1 MVKRFNLAL
10 ILGLLLFN
18 LALANQGGSDT
29 FGYMWTDSQL
39 PSKTIDYEWID
50 VRDGA
55 EIFFTNM
62 DDAVSTNPVSL
73 GFNFTYY
80 GHVYSQVYVST
91 NGFISFL
98 PLASSYPQNDTIP
111 VATAPDSIIAP
122 YWDDLDG
129 TTTNGKIYKKVVG
142 TAPNRKFII
151 QWDNFKQKNA
161 TAGTITFQVVLYE
174 GSNLIKFQYNNVDTA
189 VADSLEGISATVG
202 IKAGGTGVLY
212 SYLQQKIFSFSSIL
226 FHNKTLGTA
235 TASIAPNQVTVN
247 TSSQEFTYR
256 LFNVDPLGAAGL
268 GKVDRLAIANPFAGF
283 TPTVTSVK
291 MDTFNAYIRYVT
303 DPDNPA
309 DWPTDPG
316 YAIWG
321 IVADSVVMRT
331 YYFDATD
338 SLIVNFIQ
346 GVPSTTSTGNQYP
359 STYNA
364 YLDSTATQV
373 ATEDATQTWRV
384 DVVEGPVAGV
394 KIYLDAAGTTE
405 LGDTTLTAGETLTL
419 YAGSVDAQGNFLGLV
434 AADWQVKPGVL
445 GQFEN
450 SDSVLVA
457 DSIVTFTAQKAGNGH
472 IEISYTSGANTYTD
486 LSGLLTVQ
494 AGAASYILL
503 RSEANNG
510 GTVLSGVNRTITTD
524 STMVLYAAHYDAYDN
539 YVGDLPVEWITNN
552 LDTVY
557 TGLHASVTY
566 DPRTTSTGGTI
577 GTNSTTLTNDV
588 TGTIVVNVG
597 SLSYI
602 VIRDATPP
610 AGSEIGTLNLTAGDS
625 VEVFASGYD
634 ADGNFIANQS
644 SNWSWV
650 GDAIGNYKIS
660 TASTSNVFYATT
672 VGTAN
677 LTATTVSGGLQD
689 QTSAISVSAGN
700 PDSLQKVAETDQQS
714 APAGQALPIPIK
726 VIVKDAYGNRVPNVT
741 VTWVPKKGG
750 TVSPT
755 SSLTDSY
762 GVAQTTWTLHTT
774 LDTDTVAAYVG
785 TFTTTPDTVYFSGYP
800 EAASGRTMVYVDAAA
815 DTVRTGAVMTTV
827 GPFRVQVLDSLN
839 NPLSG
844 VEVNFAVTSRPDEA
858 SRDSLY
864 DEVVLTDA
872 SGIAQTYLRLGTKL
886 GTYQVKAYT
895 NANPNQLPF
904 KGVADTPGA
913 ADSIIIVAGNH
924 QTGTVGQALTDSVKV
939 KLVDL
944 YLNPLSG
951 ETITFDVLAEG
962 DTTFPASQLTDG
974 NGLAAASWQMGTASG
989 NYHLIAR
996 HQASGIASDTLIAT
1010 ANPGAASLVSLVNIR
1025 GVAADSVSALENA
1038 AVPFVVKV
1046 EDQYGNPLS
1055 GQQVTFDAPGYNA
1068 TLSQSTVNTGS
1079 TGEASNSVTLD
1090 NASDVTI
1097 VQAYV
1102 PGADTTLVHIFR
1114 IQYVDGTLTPASAA
1128 AGDSVQFSLQVNNPG
1143 PYTTRLDLLSSTLSF
1158 TDGTRTY
1165 QAALASPDSIPG
1177 LTSGWSLTFQKQ
1189 PVDSQFLA
1197 SEYQPKITLNG
1208 TGTDQ
1213 NLTGYF
1219 FTETGSF
1226 GVYSANITS
1235 VTVQSPAAHR
1245 ITSGDQA
1252 SFTLNLTNQGS
1263 STINLVGSNTFM
1275 VLGADTFYAQSNQS
1289 VYGNA
1294 TTAVNFIPKT
1304 VNTAASAT
1312 PLQGT
1317 LFLEGTIS
1325 SIVYRD
1331 TLIVSDSIS
1340 VDDVPNIVIDQF
1352 NITADTVSQG
1362 ESSVTATLTL
1372 SNVGALNASAEIQSI
1387 SLIGQLGTP
1396 QYSVVSPALPVQ
1408 IAADGSQVFNLTVS
1422 FAEDYPTGTEII
1434 WPEISYADV
1443 NTSTTY
1449 SVTGATTHQDT
1460 VEVLSRAQLAV
1471 DTLRSLDNPVSQGQQ
1486 NVRIRMVV
1494 RNNGQ
1499 SMAILDDAS
1508 IAFQNN
1514 HTIVQSPT
1522 FPRNVAGLDT
1532 VVLNYLIDVNSNSS
1546 IGKDPISGTLS
1557 YRDQLSNNSYS
1568 YQHVPTD
1575 SLDIVGFD
1583 TTLVTVE
1590 AVLINPVYVNIG
1602 QTGIPAQVRVR
1613 NAAQADIQV
1622 DSLKL
1627 LFSPQQLNQQTQ
1639 TTLPKVVA
1647 GGTEDVFDLSI
1658 DVPNNALTGT
1668 VTVDAVIYYTE
1679 SVSNRQFSRDNA
1691 SIKDSLIVQIPAQ
1704 LVTLTMDI
1712 GEDSVSTGS
1721 SGIPAI
1727 FEVVNTGGA
1736 DASITSVVP
1745 ELLPIG
1751 SDLEVT
1757 RVSPVNIPFTLA
1769 GGDTERFVY
1778 RIKTGTNIGWQYLKF
1793 VVNGED
1799 ENDGSALGPLQTNTD
1814 SLYVQEAG
1822 DLRIDSVVVRVDT
1835 VITGQTNI
1843 PATVYLRNVGSANVV
1858 VSSVLLQ
1865 FSQSG
1870 FTQGV
1875 HPDDET
1881 SFTLGAGATD
1891 SVRFLFNVEG
1901 DAAPGQV
1908 IVGAK
1913 ASGIEK
1919 NKNEPVSALAS
1930 QSDLITVLQG
1940 GGLYVQTVQVVGI
1953 PRTPYV
1959 DYNQIFTL
1967 RVVVRNTS
1975 EERLRD
1981 VHLQVFRE
1989 DQQVGD
1995 SLISFIA
2002 PNSTGTMD
2010 FDLRAPAVSGGTVYR
2025 AKIVSGYSVET
2036 GQLITINQPE
2046 DNTEVLFVQ
2055 KPAQLNLTL
2064 APDTTIS
2071 VDQEFTVQA
2080 TVQNV
2085 GEAPVGSGS
2094 VRLVLPASNSVTTSD
2109 PLVRGF
2115 TSVDT
2120 VLFWTV
2126 KGAIQTLTRDTIL
2139 AVFENVPLDLNTN
2152 QLASVSKGTD
2162 SVFVS
2167 VDTSATIQDVVLDII
2182 SPPGAVDR
2190 TVSTGQLFTIQASV
2204 DFRGS
2209 LLNRQA
2215 ELTMPPGVGFALQ
2228 SPSVQPVAGENGNR
2242 VTWVVQAPDTVG
2254 TGQYTFQVTVTAIA
2268 ELTQQEIQKNA
2279 QITVHI
2285 QDRSLLKLSSA
2296 VVSPEG
2302 AKDGIVSTNQWL
2314 VLRYK
2319 MENLGQVGTLDS
2331 SLVTVALPSG
2341 FSFSATT
2348 VDTTDT
2354 LKIPTGDSID
2364 VSIWTLNSSRPIQI
2378 IKAEVQS
2385 AALDSNANQPAAVQ
2399 IAQASNGVQI
2409 VPRAFLSIQDS
2420 IVAPPGAQDDT
2431 VTVGQTFQYQV
2442 LVRNVGVAAVQGTG
2456 TLRLVADTLLTVQS
2470 GADFVDT
2477 LETEFTVGQPL
2488 LFTLKAEDPVLRLLA
2503 EVPSFLRVEILQ
2515 APLDENSQQP
2525 AVAENGGIRTHPIWI
2540 QEAGDYIVNLQI
2552 PDRIS
2557 TEQLFEVRAVL
2568 QNTSQLSE
2576 TRTAALVLVDP
2587 VNFDILDDSVKTF
2600 TGDTVVWRVQG
2611 PVNISQDSLT
2621 ARMQVTVNVTETNS
2635 GEMLQLYSS
2644 VRSLVVER
2652 KALLSLIATAEG
2664 ETSLLLSFKQEFT
2677 IVAQVTNEGKAG
2689 LVGAGRLK
2697 LTIPDTSFRLVNS
2710 SDSLEKT
2717 IQWNG
2722 KTGTVSWTLKAPEDK
2737 ITTTTLKVEFAQLP
2751 YDVNTGRPA
2760 ELDPAHSTASLA
2772 ISTQPHRLR
2781 VRRLAEVQPDNNIN
2795 QQGQTNLP
2803 LLGLELINGNRF
2815 VQPVTIDS
2823 IRISLRSLGG
2833 TGEILPSPGKI
2844 LKSVKIG
2851 NLAFYEGGPGAV
2863 TYAEYTV
2870 SESADSVL
2878 FIVFN
2883 QTLALAP
2890 GDTGSLVVLVDIRE
2904 NAPNVSF
2911 KLRINK
2917 LYAFDAT
2924 KNEIEVVDEQGR
2936 DFNLETNEENSSVQV
2951 NIVSSDEEK
2960 VFGNYPNPFGN
2971 SDRETKFVFL
2981 MKEPGTAELQIFTLL
2996 GGLVYSTK
3004 VDVNES
3010 GLYDGLLTWDGRNN
3024 AGRQVLNGVYIAIL
3038 KIQYR
3043 GGGSKQFKTKV
3054 AYIK

>member
-10 ILGLLLFN
+10 IFGLLLFN
-18 LALANQGGSDT
+18 LGLANQGGNDT
-29 FGYMWTDSQL
+29 FGYMWTDSQA
-39 PSKTIDYEWID
+39 PSKTIDYDWID
-50 VRDGA
+50 IRDGA

-73 GFNFTYY
+73 TFNFTYY
-80 GHVYSQVYVST
+80 GQVYSQVYVST

-111 VATAPDSIIAP
+111 VANAPDSIIAP

-161 TAGTITFQVVLYE
+161 LSGTITFQVILYE

-189 VADSLEGISATVG
+189 AADSLEGISATVG
-202 IKAGGTGVLY
+202 IKAGSTGVLY

-226 FHNKTLGTA
+226 FHNKTLGAA
-235 TASIAPNQVTVN
+235 TASIVPNQVTVN
-247 TSSQEFTYR
+247 SSSQEFTYR
-256 LFNVDPLGAAGL
+256 LFNIDPTGATGL
-268 GKVDRLAIANPFAGF
+268 GKVDRIAIANPFAGF

-291 MDTFNAYIRYVT
+291 MDTFNAYIRYVA
-303 DPDNPA
+303 DPDNQA

-321 IVADSVVMRT
+321 IVADSVVVRT

-338 SLIVNFIQ
+338 SLIVKFIQ

-359 STYNA
+359 ATYNA
-364 YLDSTATQV
+364 YLDSSATQL

-394 KIYLDAAGTTE
+394 RIFLDAAGTTE
-405 LGDTTLTAGETLTL
+405 LGDTTLTAGETLNL

-434 AADWQVKPGVL
+434 AADWQVKPGTL

-450 SDSVLVA
+450 NDSVLVA
-457 DSIVTFTAQKAGNGH
+457 DSIVTFTAQKTGNGH
-472 IEISYTSGANTYTD
+472 IEVSYTPGTTTYTD

-494 AGAASYILL
+494 AGAASYIVL

-539 YVGDLPVEWITNN
+539 YVGDLPVEWVTNN

-577 GTNSTTLTNDV
+577 GTNSATLTNDV

-597 SLSYI
+597 SLNYI
-602 VIRDATPP
+602 LIRNATPP
-610 AGSEIGTLNLTAGDS
+610 AGSEIGSLNLTAGDS

-644 SNWSWV
+644 SNWSSV
-650 GDAIGNYKIS
+650 GDSIGYYKLS
-660 TASTSNVFYATT
+660 TAATSNVFYATT

-726 VIVKDAYGNRVPNVT
+726 VIVKDAFGNRVPNVT

-785 TFTTTPDTVYFSGYP
+785 TFTTIPDTVYFSGYP
-800 EAASGRTMVYVDAAA
+800 EAASGRTMEYVDAAA
-815 DTVRTGAVMTTV
+815 DTVRTGPVMTAV
-827 GPFRVQVLDSLN
+827 GPFRVRVLDSLS
-839 NPLSG
+839 NPLAG
-844 VEVNFAVTSRPDEA
+844 VEVNFAVTSRPDGA
-858 SRDSLY
+858 SSDSLY

-886 GTYQVKAYT
+886 GTYQIKAYT

-904 KGVADTPGA
+904 KGIADTPAA
-913 ADSIIIVAGNH
+913 ADSIIVVAGNH
-924 QTGTVGQALTDSVKV
+924 QTGPVGQSLTDSVQV
-939 KLVDL
+939 KLVDA

-962 DTTFPASQLTDG
+962 DTTFPASQVTNS
-974 NGLAAASWQMGTASG
+974 NGLAAASWQMGTTSG

-996 HQASGIASDTLIAT
+996 HQASGINSDTLVAT
-1010 ANPGAASLVSLVNIR
+1010 ANPGAASTISLVNIR
-1025 GVAADSVSALENA
+1025 GVTSDSVSALENG
-1038 AVPFVVKV
+1038 AVSFVVKV
-1046 EDQYGNPLS
+1046 EDQYGNALS
-1055 GQQVTFDAPGYNA
+1055 GQQVNYDAPGYAA
-1068 TLSQSTVNTGS
+1068 TLSQSTVNTGA

-1090 NASDVTI
+1090 NSTDLTV
-1097 VQAYV
+1097 VRAYI

-1114 IQYVDGTLTPASAA
+1114 IQYVDGTLTPSSAA

-1143 PYTTRLDLLSSTLSF
+1143 PYSVRLDLLNSSLSF

-1165 QAALASPDSIPG
+1165 QATLASPDSIPASA
-1177 LTSGWSLTFQKQ
+1177 TGWNLTFQKQ
-1189 PVDSQFLA
+1189 PIDSQFLA
-1197 SEYQPKITLNG
+1197 SEYQPKITLSG

-1213 NLTGYF
+1213 NLNGYF
-1219 FTETGSF
+1219 FTEPGSF
-1226 GVYSANITS
+1226 GIYSVNITS
-1235 VTVQSPAAHR
+1235 VTVQAPAAHR
-1245 ITSGDQA
+1245 VTSGDQA
-1252 SFTLNLTNQGS
+1252 SFTLNLTNQGT
-1263 STINLVGSNTFM
+1263 STVNLVGNNTFM

-1294 TTAVNFIPKT
+1294 TTAVDFVPKT
-1304 VNTAASAT
+1304 VNSTPSAT
-1312 PLQGT
+1312 PYQGT
-1317 LFLEGTIS
+1317 LYLEGTIS
-1325 SIVYRD
+1325 NLVYRD
-1331 TLIVSDSIS
+1331 TLVVSDSIS

-1352 NITADTVSQG
+1352 NIVADTASQG
-1362 ESSVTATLTL
+1362 ESGIAATLTL
-1372 SNVGALNASAEIQSI
+1372 RNVGALNATAEVQSI
-1387 SLIGQLGTP
+1387 SLLGQLGSP
-1396 QYSVVSPALPVQ
+1396 GYSVVSPALPVQ
-1408 IAADGSQVFNLTVS
+1408 IAANGSQVFNLEVA
-1422 FAEDYPTGTEII
+1422 FAEDYPTGTESI
-1434 WPEISYADV
+1434 WPEVSYTDV
-1443 NTSTTY
+1443 NTSTNY
-1449 SVTGATTHQDT
+1449 GVTGSTTHRDT
-1460 VEVLSRAQLAV
+1460 VEVLSRARLTM
-1471 DTLRSLDNPVSQGQQ
+1471 DSLRSLDNPVSQGQQ

-1499 SMAILDDAS
+1499 STAILDTAT

-1522 FPRNVAGLDT
+1522 FPRNVSGQDT
-1532 VVLNYLIDVNSNSS
+1532 VVLNYLINIDPNSS
-1546 IGKDPISGTLS
+1546 IGKDPISGSLS

-1568 YQHVPTD
+1568 YQHTPTD

-1583 TTLVTVE
+1583 ENLVTVE
-1590 AVLINPVYVNIG
+1590 AVLIDPTYVNIG

-1613 NAAQADIQV
+1613 NAAQADIRV

-1627 LFSPQQLNQQTQ
+1627 LFSPQELNQQTQ
-1639 TTLPKVVA
+1639 TALPKVVA
-1647 GGTEDVFDLSI
+1647 GGTEDIFDMSI
-1658 DVPNNALTGT
+1658 DVPTSALTGT
-1668 VTVDAVIYYTE
+1668 VIVDAIIYYTE
-1679 SVSNRQFSRDNA
+1679 SVSNRQFSKNDA
-1691 SIKDSLIVQIPAQ
+1691 SIKDSLILQVQAQ
-1704 LVTLTMDI
+1704 LITQTMDI

-1727 FEVVNTGGA
+1727 FEIVNTGGA
-1736 DASITSVVP
+1736 NASITSVVP
-1745 ELLPIG
+1745 ELLPVG
-1751 SDLEVT
+1751 SDLEIT

-1769 GGDTERFVY
+1769 GGDTERLVY

-1793 VVNGED
+1793 TVNGED
-1799 ENDGSALGPLQTNTD
+1799 QNDGSALGPLQTNTD

-1822 DLRIDSVVVRVDT
+1822 DLRIDSVVVVADT

-1858 VSSVLLQ
+1858 VSSVILQ

-1870 FTQGV
+1870 FSQGV
-1875 HPDDET
+1875 HPDD
-1881 SFTLGAGATD
+1881 SVNFTLGPGSSD
-1891 SVRFLFNVEG
+1891 SVRFLFNVENT
-1901 DAAPGQV
+1901 ASPGQV

-1913 ASGIEK
+1913 ATGIEK

-1940 GGLYVQTVQVVGI
+1940 GGLFVQTVEVVGT
-1953 PRTPYV
+1953 PRGPYV
-1959 DYNQIFTL
+1959 DYNQLFTL
-1967 RVVVRNTS
+1967 RVVLRNTS
-1975 EERLRD
+1975 EERMRD
-1981 VHLQVFRE
+1981 VQLRIFRE
-1989 DQQVGD
+1989 DQQVSD
-1995 SLISFIA
+1995 SLVAFIA
-2002 PNSTGTMD
+2002 ANSTRTVD
-2010 FDLRAPAVSGGTVYR
+2010 FNLNAPAVSGGTVYR
-2025 AKIVSGYSVET
+2025 ARIVSGYSVET

-2064 APDTTIS
+2064 TPDTTIS
-2071 VDQEFTVQA
+2071 VDQEFLLQA

-2094 VRLVLPASNSVTTSD
+2094 IRLVLPASNSVTTTD
-2109 PLVRGF
+2109 PLVRSF

-2120 VLFWTV
+2120 VLYWNV
-2126 KGAIQTLTRDTIL
+2126 RGAIQTTTRDTL
-2139 AVFENVPLDLNTN
+2139 QVVFENVPLDLNTN
-2152 QLASVSKGTD
+2152 QLATVLKGTD

-2167 VDTSATIQDVVLDII
+2167 VDTSATIQDVALSVI
-2182 SPPGAVDR
+2182 SPPGSIDR
-2190 TVSTGQLFTIQASV
+2190 TVSTGQLFTLQAAV

-2215 ELTMPPGVGFALQ
+2215 ELTMPPGAGFALQ
-2228 SPSVQPVAGENGNR
+2228 SPSVQTVAEENGNR
-2242 VTWVVQAPDTVG
+2242 VTWIVQAPDTVG
-2254 TGQYTFQVTVTAIA
+2254 SGQYTFQVTVSALA
-2268 ELTQQEIQKNA
+2268 ELTQQEIQKIA
-2279 QITVHI
+2279 QLNVQI
-2285 QDRSLLKLSSA
+2285 QDRSLLKLTSA

-2302 AKDGIVSTNQWL
+2302 AKDGVVSTNQA
-2314 VLRYK
+2314 VVIRYK
-2319 MENLGQVGTLDS
+2319 VENLGQVGTLDS
-2331 SLVTVALPSG
+2331 SLVTVNLPVG
-2341 FSFSATT
+2341 FSFQPTS
-2348 VDTTDT
+2348 VDTVDT
-2354 LKIPTGDSID
+2354 LKIPTGDSLD
-2364 VSIWTLNSSRPIQI
+2364 VSVWTLNVPKPIQI
-2378 IKAEVQS
+2378 IKAEIQS
-2385 AALDSNANQPAAVQ
+2385 AALDSNANRPAAIQ
-2399 IAQASNGVQI
+2399 TGQANNGMQI
-2409 VPRAFLSIQDS
+2409 VNQAFLSIVDS
-2420 IVAPPGAQDDT
+2420 ILAPPGARDDT
-2431 VTVGQTFQYQV
+2431 VTVGQTFQYQI
-2442 LVRNVGVAAVQGTG
+2442 LVRNLGTAAVQGTG
-2456 TLRLVADTLLTVQS
+2456 TLRLTADTLLSIQNGVN
-2470 GADFVDT
+2470 FVDT
-2477 LETEFTVGQPL
+2477 LETTFTVGQPIQ
-2488 LFTLKAEDPVLRLLA
+2488 FTLKAEDPTLKLLS
-2503 EVPSFLRVEILQ
+2503 EIPSFLKTEIITS
-2515 APLDENSQQP
+2515 PLDENSQLP
-2525 AVAENGGIRTHPIWI
+2525 ASLENNGVLIHNFWI
-2540 QEAGDYIVNLQI
+2540 QEAGDYLVNLQV
-2552 PDRIS
+2552 PAKIS
-2557 TEQLFEVRAVL
+2557 TEQLFEVRAIL
-2568 QNTSQLSE
+2568 ENTAQLSDN
-2576 TRTAALVLVDP
+2576 RTATLVFLDP
-2587 VNFDILDDSVKTF
+2587 VDFTILDDSIKTF

-2611 PVNISQDSLT
+2611 PVTIPQDSIA
-2621 ARMQVTVNVTETNS
+2621 ARLQVLISVTELNS
-2635 GEMLQLYSS
+2635 GEMLELSS
-2644 VRSLVVER
+2644 GVNSMGVER
-2652 KALLSLIATAEG
+2652 KALLSLTATAEG

-2677 IVAQVTNEGKAG
+2677 VVAQVTNSGKAA
-2689 LVGAGRLK
+2689 LVGTGTLK
-2697 LTIPDTSFRLVNS
+2697 LTIPDTAFRLV
-2710 SDSLEKT
+2710 DPQEPLEKV

-2722 KTGTVSWTLKAPEDK
+2722 KVGLVSWTLKAPNDK
-2737 ITTTTLKVEFAQLP
+2737 ITTTTLKIQFGQLP
-2751 YDVNTGRPA
+2751 HDANTNRPA

-2781 VRRLAEVQPDNNIN
+2781 VRRLTEVQPDNNIN

-2833 TGEILPSPGKI
+2833 TGDIISAPGKI
-2844 LKSVKIG
+2844 LKTVKIG
-2851 NLAFYEGGPGAV
+2851 NLAFFQGGAGAV
-2863 TYAEYTV
+2863 TYAEYSV

-2883 QTLALAP
+2883 RTLSLAP
-2890 GDTGSLVVLVDIRE
+2890 GDTGSLVVLVDIRD

-2924 KNEIEVVDEQGR
+2924 QNEIEVVDEQGR

-2971 SDRETKFVFL
+2971 SDRETRFVFL

-3004 VDVNES
+3004 VEVNES

-3038 KIQYR
+3038 KIKYQ